1 METHTDN
8 SHFGAPIGTESI
20 SFVIDLSDP
29 DTLQPATFGE
39 QRRYSV
45 VVRIEPEEVLFILS
59 STEPETVT
67 RTFAEALAKRTALL
81 AIEKDFPNGVDLSLT
96 AKRVDHLP
104 AEFEDRLPD
113 FLMNRNKAW
122 FVSPRAGS
130 GTPEDVLVC

>member
-1 METHTDN
+1 MKTHTDN
-8 SHFGAPIGTESI
+8 SHYGAPTGAESI
-20 SFVIDLSDP
+20 SFLIDFSDP
-29 DTLQPATFGE
+29 GSLEPATFGE

-59 STEPETVT
+59 ATEPETAS

-81 AIEKDFPNGVDLSLT
+81 AIEKDFPNGVDLSLS

-122 FVSPRAGS
+122 LVSPRAGS
-130 GTPEDVLVC
+130 GAPGNVLAC